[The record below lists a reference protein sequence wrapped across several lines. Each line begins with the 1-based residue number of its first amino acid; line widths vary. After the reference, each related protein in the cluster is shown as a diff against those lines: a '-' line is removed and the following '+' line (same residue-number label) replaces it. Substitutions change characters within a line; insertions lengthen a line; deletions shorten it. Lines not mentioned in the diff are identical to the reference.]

1 MSVRGLSRRVPLALF
16 ACVITAGLATA
27 FALVLS
33 SGASGTGSLVA
44 ADLFD
49 VFQTGDP
56 AGPEPE
62 LAHMEQDVGVAAAD
76 REQRRILGSDLGQ
89 FDSRLVAFPA
99 RGGENVCFALLGR
112 TVYQPAASYC
122 YEPRGDGL
130 PAKLADER
138 FSVMGL
144 WGVIDGN
151 GGTQVFGI
159 AEDSVKSIRVMVAGA
174 WRDVPIERNGF
185 YLDLPGV
192 PHRQVGIVEATLADG
207 TKQIHDIQTGM

>member
-1 MSVRGLSRRVPLALF
+1 MRVRGVPRRVLLALC
-16 ACVITAGLATA
+16 ACVTTAALASGLV
-27 FALVLS
+27 LVLS
-33 SGASGTGSLVA
+33 SEASGTGSPAA

-56 AGPEPE
+56 AAPEPE
-62 LAHMEQDVGVAAAD
+62 LAHMEQDVGVAAVD
-76 REQRRILGSDLGQ
+76 RKQRRILGANLGQ

-99 RGGENVCFALLGR
+99 RGGQNVCFALLGR

-122 YEPRGDGL
+122 YQPRGAGL
-130 PAKLADER
+130 PAKLAGER
-138 FSVMGL
+138 FSVVGL

-151 GGTQVFGI
+151 GGTQVFGV

-192 PHRQVGIVEATLADG
+192 PHRQVGTVEATLTDG